1 MTQQIHA
8 HSIFGITTSFITSC
22 ESEHA
27 LVLYIALSGE
37 YFITIEDRDRNTGKI
52 TTVYV
57 CVCVFLYASQCIC
70 VYVCMYSFEIRGCV
84 SNIEFILENIKSFA
98 LDVVFDNSWDIAK
111 TFRFT
116 NLPIYTEHSVQSTL
130 LHECEWVWKW
140 LANLHKYQ
148 DRY

>member
-22 ESEHA
+22 ESERA
-27 LVLYIALSGE
+27 LVIYIALSGE

-52 TTVYV
+52 TTV
-57 CVCVFLYASQCIC
+57 CVCVRVCVLVCECIC
-70 VYVCMYSFEIRGCV
+70 VYVCVYSFEIRGCV

-98 LDVVFDNSWDIAK
+98 LDVVLDNSWDVAK
-111 TFRFT
+111 TLRFT
-116 NLPIYTEHSVQSTL
+116 NLPIYTEHSAQSTL

-140 LANLHKYQ
+140 LENLHKYQ
-148 DRY
+148 DWY